1 MTTREQQEASWA
13 EVYGRM
19 TADERRVADDII
31 TNRAT
36 DNGRQQKQWAE
47 ELLSL
52 ADIIADST
60 TTPSWPVV
68 SMFWVRFH
76 GVVTEMLDFNWQQA
90 EWARAMTAKERARSL
105 VRFSLAI
112 YDAGQ
117 AMLGELAEDEVVV
130 ADYLRQRTVHL
141 KQDAYALRLKKKK
154 DSREVVDKR
163 FISQLGKT
171 FTIKDVD
178 RMRAEVT
185 ARYGSGEQ
193 FARYVAVKVRPGAQ
207 RLVLALRELH
217 GLR

>member
-13 EVYGRM
+13 KVYGRM

-31 TNRAT
+31 NNRAT
-36 DNGRQQKQWAE
+36 DNGRQQKQWAD

-60 TTPSWPVV
+60 AAPSWPVV

-76 GVVTEMLDFNWQQA
+76 GVVTEMLDFNRQQA
-90 EWARAMTAKERARSL
+90 GWARAMTAKERARSL

-112 YDAGQ
+112 YDAGL
-117 AMLGELAEDEVVV
+117 AMRGALAEDEVVV
-130 ADYLRQRTVHL
+130 ADYLRQRAVHM
-141 KQDAYALRLKKKK
+141 KQDAYALRLKGKKN
-154 DSREVVDKR
+154 SREVVDQRPIKH
-163 FISQLGKT
+163 LGKT
-171 FTIKDVD
+171 FSIDEVD
-178 RMRAEVT
+178 RMRAQVT

-207 RLVLALRELH
+207 RLVLVLRELH
-217 GLR
+217 VLR